1 MSLRTP
7 LGRVLGLGSAKDGT
21 DHFISQRIS
30 AIALALLGLWFLYSM
45 LTIESLSYLDVL
57 RFVASPI
64 NAVLLSLLSITVCYH
79 AWLGVQVVIE
89 DYVHSPG
96 LKIISLIASR
106 FAHAFIAIVCVYSIL
121 VLGLGA

>member
-7 LGRVLGLGSAKDGT
+7 LGKVLGLGSAKDGT

-30 AIALALLGLWFLYSM
+30 AVALALLGLWFLYSM

-79 AWLGVQVVIE
+79 AWLGIQVVIE

-96 LKIISLIASR
+96 LKIVSLIASR

>member
-64 NAVLLSLLSITVCYH
+64 NAVLLTLLSVTVCYH

-96 LKIISLIASR
+96 LKIVSLIASR

>member
-21 DHFISQRIS
+21 DHFISQRVS
-30 AIALALLGLWFLYSM
+30 AVALALLGLWFLYSM
-45 LTIESLSYLDVL
+45 LTIESMSYLDVL
-57 RFVASPI
+57 RFVATPI
-64 NAVLLSLLSITVCYH
+64 NAILLSLLSITVCYH
-79 AWLGVQVVIE
+79 AWLGIQVVIE
-89 DYVHSPG
+89 DYVHAPG
-96 LKIISLIASR
+96 MKIFLLISSR

>member
-7 LGRVLGLGSAKDGT
+7 LNRVLGLGSAKDGT
-21 DHFISQRIS
+21 EHFISQRIS

-79 AWLGVQVVIE
+79 AWLGIQVVIE

-96 LKIISLIASR
+96 FKITLLIASR